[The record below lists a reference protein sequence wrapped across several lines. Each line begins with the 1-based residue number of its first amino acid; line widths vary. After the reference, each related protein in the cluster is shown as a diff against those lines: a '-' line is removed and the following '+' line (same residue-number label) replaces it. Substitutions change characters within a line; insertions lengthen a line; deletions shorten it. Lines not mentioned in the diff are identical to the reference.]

1 MKTTLED
8 EIQETANYAT
18 DDSSS
23 VDQLKVLS
31 KVLGER
37 RSYQRGVGRKLKG
50 KTSTYSSQ
58 NTQSQAPPQ
67 KSPEEITD
75 LVNMVKMM
83 SRFNIFINNFHQ
95 KNVLQQIGKCNIR
108 HNGSIRSM

>member
-67 KSPEEITD
+67 KCPKEIGD
-75 LVNMVKMM
+75 LVN
-83 SRFNIFINNFHQ
+83 IW
-95 KNVLQQIGKCNIR
+95 
-108 HNGSIRSM
+108 